1 VAEPIIETLHAW
13 HDFFVTMATASATL
27 IGAMF
32 VVMSIGSGFL
42 TQDRAPQIRTFYTA
56 TLVHLSGVLLASL
69 VTMVPSLDRI
79 SFASLLGGGGLVGL
93 VFASAQLPIIRRH
106 RADLVLEDRF
116 WYAGAPIAAYLVM
129 LAASGFL
136 ALSMKGS
143 LELLGFGLVLLLL
156 AGIRNAWDM
165 IVFLVTRRRT
175 DS

>member
-1 VAEPIIETLHAW
+1 MEPTIETLRAW

-56 TLVHLSGVLLASL
+56 TVVHLSGVLLAGL
-69 VTMVPSLDRI
+69 LAMVPSLERM
-79 SFASLLGGGGLVGL
+79 SFAALLGIGAVIGL
-93 VFASAQLPIIRRH
+93 VFCFAQLPIIRRH

-129 LAASGFL
+129 LAASGCL
-136 ALSMKGS
+136 ALSLNGS
-143 LELLGFGLVLLLL
+143 PELLGFGLVVLLLP
-156 AGIRNAWDM
+156 
-165 IVFLVTRRRT
+165 
-175 DS
+175 